1 MSLSELEAYL
11 EKIRLGR
18 KAYLAKVVPSRE
30 ETHFKFCK
38 KVELSHIVTKETW
51 IFDSL
56 TKVTQFIGEYDPK
69 FRKVAKATLSHNV
82 RTGIPYKGIFK
93 LRYIN

>member
-1 MSLSELEAYL
+1 MQAYL
-11 EKIRLGR
+11 ENIRLGR

-30 ETHFKFCK
+30 ETHLKLCK
-38 KVELSHIVTKETW
+38 QVELTHLVTKE
-51 IFDSL
+51 IFIFGSL

-69 FRKVAKATLSHNV
+69 FRKVAKATLSHNAK
-82 RTGIPYKGIFK
+82 TGIPYKGIFK